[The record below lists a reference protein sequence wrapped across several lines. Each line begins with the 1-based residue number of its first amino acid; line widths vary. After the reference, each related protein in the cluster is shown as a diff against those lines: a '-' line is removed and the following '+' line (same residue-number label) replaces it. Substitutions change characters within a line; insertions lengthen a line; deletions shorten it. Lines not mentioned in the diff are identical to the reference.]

1 MSVNSILF
9 QTAYGLREPSLLNLG
24 KTMTDNYDGL
34 AAYLAQD
41 SETSAT
47 AVSDTVD
54 LSLDKVKSKIV
65 SELAAITAGAI
76 GDHPD
81 LADDYV
87 VAVIGTGAD
96 REVRVW
102 SRDELVELF
111 GGTDEERKALRE
123 KLDQN
128 PLLAFDSAEDL
139 PPTSTAAGAS
149 ELADKASAF
158 VKTNQKLLELLGKYG
173 HDPFQELA
181 EA

>member
-24 KTMTDNYDGL
+24 KTRTENYDGL

-102 SRDELVELF
+102 SRD
-111 GGTDEERKALRE
+111 
-123 KLDQN
+123 
-128 PLLAFDSAEDL
+128 
-139 PPTSTAAGAS
+139 
-149 ELADKASAF
+149 
-158 VKTNQKLLELLGKYG
+158 
-173 HDPFQELA
+173 
-181 EA
+181 